1 MNHKRLLIIVAT
13 IEELFFKCLH
23 CLHFLISKRLLV
35 CCFVYANSFSVGNRG
50 ENGENGLFDR
60 SMGAKGVSPCQ
71 QRLRQRAFRSVS
83 TVWNVCST
91 AWNKCSRLWKRFGMS
106 FFRCKSICYS
116 MNWCRQL
123 PTLNRVAY
131 T

>member
-13 IEELFFKCLH
+13 IEDVFKCIH

-71 QRLRQRAFRSVS
+71 QKLRQRAFGVFPRLGTFVPRPGTNVPGRGNDLECRSFVVS
-83 TVWNVCST
+83 
-91 AWNKCSRLWKRFGMS
+91 RY
-106 FFRCKSICYS
+106 CYS